1 MTVFISCV
9 GTRDPIWSSDRSYN
23 PEVEGCQEI
32 GCDLNAYNAEYG
44 KKYQAGPLISFFRA
58 LLEEQGEIFDE
69 AVCVYLFGTKKMSP
83 LFELDL
89 SFLDSLEKASASY
102 SDMPNIWLEK
112 FRCDDL
118 PLSENARISIEE
130 EGDEWLITD
139 EDQPMYIIKKE
150 SGHLGVY
157 EIRASGE
164 EMSKKMTYKRGER
177 VAGFLQE
184 CILKDCPNCKI
195 YCLPLYVTNPA
206 DSKELYQQI
215 RKNSGR
221 IKAEMN
227 TVETVRYI
235 INPQPGTPQMS
246 YVFIAL
252 SVAGFFKPE
261 PDFLEYIL
269 PENRGTDESS
279 ILVDNVSMISQRA
292 ILKRAQSFFRRG
304 YFLSAADAFADLRD
318 RMYDD
323 AAKRKVEVFVQLSDG
338 YAKWD
343 IRQYREAK
351 SIIDELLNDSKIDQF
366 NGLREILNSQR
377 NYLGRSIEGQSLNRG
392 IKRRAVDW
400 HYDARRRFDQAA
412 YSDVVWRCAQIDE
425 IIAVAIAKI
434 AVSRASQELR
444 KEVKNWLS
452 IRKSKLSRLSRVEAY
467 IAIRKCKSS
476 TKVVYLDS
484 PLGNYAGKVYEL
496 RNKILHEGYTANKE
510 EAANALNV
518 AERIVRKVYGD
529 ASLANFIFDESVT
542 IDIADNIIPSLVV

>member
-32 GCDLNAYNAEYG
+32 GCDLNAYNEEHD
-44 KKYQAGPLISFFRA
+44 KKYQAGPLISFFRV
-58 LLEEQGEIFDE
+58 LLEEQGEIFDA
-69 AVCVYLFGTKKMSP
+69 AVRVYLFGTKKISS

-89 SFLDSLEKASASY
+89 SFLDSLEKASASC
-102 SDMPNIWLEK
+102 SDVPNIWLEK
-112 FRCDDL
+112 FRRNEF
-118 PLSENARISIEE
+118 PLSESARVSIEE

-221 IKAEMN
+221 IKTEMN
-227 TVETVRYI
+227 TVEAVRYI

-292 ILKRAQSFFRRG
+292 ILKRSQSFFRRG

-318 RMYDD
+318 RMYED

-351 SIIDELLNDSKIDQF
+351 STIIELLNNSELVQIH
-366 NGLREILNSQR
+366 GLENLLKRQR
-377 NYLGRSIEGQSLNRG
+377 DFIGRSIEGQVFEKG
-392 IKRRAVDW
+392 IKKRAVDW
-400 HYDARRRFDQAA
+400 YYAARRRFNQGA
-412 YSDVVWRCAQIDE
+412 YSDVIVRCAQIDE
-425 IIAVAIAKI
+425 MIAVAMAGK
-434 AVSRASQELR
+434 AASMVSPKKRE
-444 KEVKNWLS
+444 EIKNWLYTRYS
-452 IRKSKLSRLSRVEAY
+452 NLSKLSRAEAY
-467 IAIRKCKSS
+467 IVISKCQS
-476 TKVVYLDS
+476 VYLDS
-484 PLGNYAGKVYEL
+484 QLGNRAGKIYEL
-496 RNKILHEGYTANKE
+496 RSQVLHKGYTVNKE
-510 EAANALNV
+510 EAANALSV
-518 AERIVRKVYGD
+518 AERIVREVYGD
-529 ASLANFIFDESVT
+529 ESLDNFAFGESV
-542 IDIADNIIPSLVV
+542 IMDIADNIIPSLVV